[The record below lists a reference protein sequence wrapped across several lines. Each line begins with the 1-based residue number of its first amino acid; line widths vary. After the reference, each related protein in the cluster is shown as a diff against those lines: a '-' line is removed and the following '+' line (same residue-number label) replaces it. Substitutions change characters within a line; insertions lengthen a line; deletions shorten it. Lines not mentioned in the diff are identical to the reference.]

1 VLAAVKLKTAHNT
14 KLGVTILVSPKG
26 LALYHM
32 TAETGKKIVCTGQCL
47 QFWPPLLIK
56 KGKKPTGVAG
66 LNAKKLG
73 TIKRPDGRY
82 QVTYAGFALY
92 TFAGDK
98 KAGQVNGQ
106 GVEKIWFVITPA
118 GKVFKKAV

>member
-1 VLAAVKLKTAHNT
+1 VLAAVKLKTAHNA

-26 LALYHM
+26 LSLYHM
-32 TAETGKKIVCTGQCL
+32 TAETGKKIVCKGQCL

-66 LNAKKLG
+66 LNVKKLG

-82 QVTYAGFALY
+82 QVTHAGFALY
-92 TFAGDK
+92 TFSGDK